1 MSTTDDGKP
10 RVDPPRARQAD
21 VPHSGLTRLIT
32 MDRRFGAG
40 AITQGIVT
48 IDRGAAS
55 LPHAHRVEE
64 SMMLLQ
70 GDVRIVVG
78 DEVAEVRGRE
88 ATFLAPANTVHAVRN
103 IGETPVV
110 LCFVHPGV
118 DVALN
123 FVAFDF

>member
-1 MSTTDDGKP
+1 MQYHDQL
-10 RVDPPRARQAD
+10 QAD

-48 IDRGAAS
+48 IDPRAAAR
-55 LPHAHRVEE
+55 PHTHRVEE

-70 GDVRIVVG
+70 GDVRILVG
-78 DEVAEVRGRE
+78 DEVAEVRGRR

-110 LCFVHPGV
+110 ICFAHPGV

-123 FVAFDF
+123 AVALDF